1 MNGTLFAIQVTDDDL
16 KILGIRKENGTPV
29 AAPLTHV
36 RLTVP
41 ESAEESVD
49 PGEVLS
55 TFMDGIDEH
64 RPQALLVLNSR
75 DLDYRDFSY
84 PFEAERKVRHAI
96 DFELSTD
103 FPPDKYAYDHV
114 KAVGREPGYH
124 AYIAGL
130 VARSLLKA
138 RIRTVEEAGFRIVG
152 ITSDVSTL
160 GAAFR
165 DEDEVLVMDTGERH
179 TLFALYHLGVPAL
192 LRKIPIGTLDLK
204 GATEGHTN
212 GLTRLGAE
220 IKRTIHSF
228 NARVGLELNRLYV
241 TGNLLLNQDH
251 LSALQRKV
259 HTEIAVR
266 SSSDYGTPVEQAP
279 DSTNVGVFAPMIGA
293 AFWKR
298 KNGFF
303 NFLKEE
309 FVGEEQAALSSQRAL
324 RWGAGFVAAFL
335 LLLALSYSLDIVA
348 LRERQEFLK
357 SEMRATFT
365 SAFSQV
371 NRVVDEVKQAKNLLE
386 TEQSAL
392 AGGNPQGNASLITAL
407 RSISATIPEDVPFQI
422 ASLSW
427 EAGKIEINARTD
439 SFKTVNTIQELLAG
453 SKEIARADISNARHR
468 EEGQDVEFK
477 LSIRFTG

>member
-1 MNGTLFAIQVTDDDL
+1 MNGTLFAIQLTDDDL
-16 KILGIRKENGTPV
+16 KILSIRRENHTPL
-29 AAPLTHV
+29 ASPLIHV
-36 RLTVP
+36 RLTDP
-41 ESAEESVD
+41 EKAEESVD
-49 PGEVLS
+49 PEEVLS
-55 TFMDGIDEH
+55 TFMEEIREH

-75 DLDYRDFSY
+75 DLDYREFSY

-103 FPPDKYAYDHV
+103 FPFDKYVHDHV

-138 RIRTVEEAGFRIVG
+138 RIQTLEQAGFRVVG

-160 GAAFR
+160 GEAFR
-165 DEDEVLVMDTGERH
+165 NEDEALVMDTGERH
-179 TLFALYHLGVPAL
+179 TLFALYRLGVPVL
-192 LRKIPIGTLDLK
+192 LRKIPIGMLDLD

-228 NARVGLELNRLYV
+228 NARVGLGMKRLYV
-241 TGNLLLNQDH
+241 TGNLLLNEDH
-251 LSALQRKV
+251 LSALQRQI
-259 HTEIAVR
+259 HTEIVVR
-266 SSSDYGTPVEQAP
+266 SLSDYDTTLQQAP
-279 DSTNVGVFAPMIGA
+279 ESENANMFAPLIGA

-309 FVGEEQAALSSQRAL
+309 FVGEEQATLSSQRTL

-335 LLLALSYSLDIVA
+335 LLLALSYSLDLLA

-357 SEMRATFT
+357 SETRSTFT
-365 SAFSQV
+365 SAFPQV
-371 NRVVDEVKQAKNLLE
+371 TRVVDEVKQAKNLLDA
-386 TEQSAL
+386 EQSAL
-392 AGGNPQGNASLITAL
+392 AGGNPQGNAALITAL
-407 RSISATIPEDVPFQI
+407 RSISATIPENVPFQI
-422 ASLSW
+422 ASLFW
-427 EAGKIEINARTD
+427 ESGKIEIYARTD

-453 SKEIARADISNARHR
+453 STEIAQAAISNARHR